1 MKETKENADLWIT
14 VITPLNRL
22 YIFRSN
28 SVVKK
33 YKIAVFLISKILT
46 VCGDFGPFW
55 PLKTGSDRF
64 LDSSFVTTAFALGN
78 ITVTGKKIV

>member
-22 YIFRSN
+22 YIFSSN

-33 YKIAVFLISKILT
+33 YKIAVFFD
-46 VCGDFGPFW
+46 VEDFGSLWWFW
-55 PLKTGSDRF
+55 AILALKNRIGQMLKYPHWIRVLLPQASPWII
-64 LDSSFVTTAFALGN
+64 SF
-78 ITVTGKKIV
+78 K

>member
-22 YIFRSN
+22 YIFSSN

-33 YKIAVFLISKILT
+33 YKIAAFFDVKILA
-46 VCGDFGPFW
+46 VCGDFRPFW
-55 PLKTGSDRF
+55 PLKTGSVRF
-64 LDSSFVTTAFALGN
+64 
-78 ITVTGKKIV
+78 